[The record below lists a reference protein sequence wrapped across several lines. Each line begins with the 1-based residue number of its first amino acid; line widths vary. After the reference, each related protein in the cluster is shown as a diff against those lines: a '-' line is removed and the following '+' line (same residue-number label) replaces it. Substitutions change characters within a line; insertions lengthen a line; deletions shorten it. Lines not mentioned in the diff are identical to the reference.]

1 MNSLSHQ
8 IRDASSAELIVGN
21 LLWPCSQLSLSQPND
36 RVLLSVSAPPL
47 AASLFILLLSMQPI
61 KPS

>member
-8 IRDASSAELIVGN
+8 IRVASSAELIVGN
-21 LLWPCSQLSLSQPND
+21 LWPCSQLSLSQPND

-47 AASLFILLLSMQPI
+47 AASFILLLSMQPI